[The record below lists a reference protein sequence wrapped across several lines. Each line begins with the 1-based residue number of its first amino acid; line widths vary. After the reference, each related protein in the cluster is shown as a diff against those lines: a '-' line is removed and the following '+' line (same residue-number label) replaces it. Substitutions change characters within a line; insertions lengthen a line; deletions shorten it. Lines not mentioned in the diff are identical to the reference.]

1 MLLLRITAVNS
12 ICSRLASVR
21 QVAYTGKMKCA
32 ILLVAF
38 GATGQQAQS
47 ALRDFDAQ
55 VRAAFPDKPVR
66 WAYTSLLL
74 RERLAQARQKSD
86 SVLKALRRLQFE
98 GFRQVAVQALHS
110 IPGDEHGEV
119 RAVVDEVEASSAMRV
134 RLGAPLLNDAADIE
148 EAARAVLA
156 HLPPERQPGE
166 DVVLMGHGARHPA
179 MSRYADLARA
189 VSGLDAHIHVG
200 AMSGP
205 LELEMLLPRLTS
217 RRVWLMPLLS
227 VVGRHALED
236 MAGAQ
241 EHSWRSR
248 LEGAGHSC
256 CPILHGMAEY
266 SGFAA
271 IWLRH
276 LAQAV
281 AHCTL

>member
-1 MLLLRITAVNS
+1 
-12 ICSRLASVR
+12 
-21 QVAYTGKMKCA
+21 MKCA

-38 GATGQQAQS
+38 GATGQQAQG

-98 GFRQVAVQALHS
+98 GFQQVAVQPLHS
-110 IPGDEHGEV
+110 IPGDENGEV
-119 RAVVDEVEASSAMRV
+119 RAVLEEVAATSALRMQ
-134 RLGAPLLNDAADIE
+134 LGAPLLNDPADIE
-148 EAARAVLA
+148 AAARAVLA
-156 HLPPERQPGE
+156 HLPPERQPDE

-179 MSRYADLARA
+179 MSRYEDLARA
-189 VSGLDAHIHVG
+189 VRGLDAHIHVG

-205 LELEMLLPRLTS
+205 LELETLLPRLTS

-236 MAGAQ
+236 MAGEQ
-241 EHSWRSR
+241 DHSWRSR
-248 LEGAGHSC
+248 LERAGHIC

-281 AHCTL
+281 GRFTS

>member
-1 MLLLRITAVNS
+1 MLPPRITAVNTRGA
-12 ICSRLASVR
+12 RLASPR
-21 QVAYTGKMKCA
+21 QVAYTKNMKCA

-38 GATGQQAQS
+38 GATGQQARRT
-47 ALRDFDAQ
+47 LRDFDAQ
-55 VRAAFPDKPVR
+55 VRAAFPDWPVR

-74 RERLAQARQKSD
+74 RERLARARQKSD

-98 GFRQVAVQALHS
+98 GFRQVAVQPLHS
-110 IPGDEHGEV
+110 IPGDENGEV
-119 RAVVDEVEASSAMRV
+119 RAVLEEVAATSAMRLQ
-134 RLGAPLLNDAADIE
+134 LGAPLLDDPEDVE

-156 HLPPERQPGE
+156 HLPPERQAGE

-179 MSRYADLARA
+179 MSRYEDLARA
-189 VSGLDAHIHVG
+189 VDRLDAHIHVG

-205 LELEMLLPRLTS
+205 LELDALLSRLTS

-236 MAGAQ
+236 MAGEQ

-248 LEGAGHSC
+248 LERAGHDC

-281 AHCTL
+281 ARFTS